1 MLNKYK
7 ITKEKKV
14 IETVVL
20 EGKKQKKPNKLK
32 VDVKAGIC
40 DFQYSFAGEKWI
52 TMLVNTDATNLS
64 TQKAGG
70 FIGTCIGFYATSTN
84 LINRLLMK

>member
-1 MLNKYK
+1 
-7 ITKEKKV
+7 
-14 IETVVL
+14 
-20 EGKKQKKPNKLK
+20 
-32 VDVKAGIC
+32 VDGKAGIC

-70 FIGTCIGFYATSTN
+70 FIGTCIGFYATSNN